1 MRWAW
6 NALRRWWNPGGEAT
20 VVQELSRGQA
30 ARLPS
35 YGEGA
40 SLRLRK
46 GVVVVTREGDA
57 RDHVLEAGSELQLP
71 GSGRAVAWAIESSR
85 FEIRRRTEPLADW
98 GAAVV
103 RRSSLAERSETPAG
117 RSSTGDGGRQR
128 AHHRAPPPSRA
139 GEPARPSMGGGVDP
153 G

>member
-71 GSGRAVAWAIESSR
+71 GNGRVVAWAIEASR
-85 FEIRRRTEPLADW
+85 IEIRRRKEALADW
-98 GAAVV
+98 RAAAVV
-103 RRSSLAERSETPAG
+103 PRPIPAQRGDAVAARSPTSHGWHP
-117 RSSTGDGGRQR
+117 DP
-128 AHHRAPPPSRA
+128 HRGAPPSRA
-139 GEPARPSMGGGVDP
+139 DAPLRPATGGGTDP